1 MVRQRSET
9 AEKLICLCALGFA
22 IELVLFKF
30 LPDLSTA
37 LIQHTRSSLA
47 DFGEF
52 QREYLIPGS
61 VHHARFL
68 GNFILYRFAQA
79 LTAVDH
85 SSDVRLHPLR
95 VAAAI
100 LTPAYAYLGA
110 WLPLRAP
117 CRFDWRYF
125 ISWYGMMV
133 VLGLY
138 VFYPAD
144 MPSLAFLT
152 MALFFLLEERLPAAL
167 LLMLVTGMFRE
178 TSFHLVWFVAVWAW
192 CSPSRDRAAK
202 LGWVAAFAVAFA
214 AEYWLVRRL
223 FPGPLS
229 SAGGLILNPRT
240 LFLDRGLLSL
250 TAVCSVGLAILFPA
264 ACLLRIREV
273 PGADWRRSFFRLNCY
288 AFPAWIVFYR
298 MMAGNLSEFRM
309 LFPAM
314 IPCVFGIAYASAQR
328 CRTNPAGGQFGT

>member
-1 MVRQRSET
+1 MTPAQTEVR
-9 AEKLICLCALGFA
+9 EKLICLCAMGFA

-37 LIQHTRSSLA
+37 LIQHAQSSLA
-47 DFGEF
+47 DFREF
-52 QREYLIPGS
+52 EREYLVPGS

-68 GNFILYRFAQA
+68 GNFILYRLAQA
-79 LTAVDH
+79 LTNVFH

-110 WLPLRAP
+110 WLPLQTRS
-117 CRFDWRYF
+117 RFAWRSF
-125 ISWYGMMV
+125 IAWYGLMV
-133 VLGLY
+133 VVGLY

-144 MPSLAFLT
+144 MPSLAFLS
-152 MALFFLLEERLPAAL
+152 MSLFFVLEERLSIAL
-167 LLMLVTGMFRE
+167 VLMLMTGVFRE
-178 TSFHLVWFVAVWAW
+178 TSFHVVWLIAVWAW
-192 CSPSRDRAAK
+192 CSRSATWPARWS
-202 LGWVAAFAVAFA
+202 WVIAFGLAFA
-214 AEYWLVRRL
+214 AEYVGVRRL
-223 FPGPLS
+223 FPGPIS
-229 SAGGLILNPRT
+229 SAGGLILDPRI

-250 TAVCSVGLAILFPA
+250 TTVCSLGLAVLFPL
-264 ACLLRIREV
+264 ACMLRISEI
-273 PGADWRRSFFRLNCY
+273 PPEDWRGSFFRLNCY

-314 IPCVFGIAYASAQR
+314 IPCIYGIAYAAKCRSSSA
-328 CRTNPAGGQFGT
+328 ADGQFGT